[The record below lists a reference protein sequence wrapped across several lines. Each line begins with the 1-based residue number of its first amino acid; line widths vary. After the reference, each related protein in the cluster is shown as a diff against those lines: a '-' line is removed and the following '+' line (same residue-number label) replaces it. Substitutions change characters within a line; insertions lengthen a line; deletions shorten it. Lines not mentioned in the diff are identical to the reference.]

1 MLDVVRIKNTGQIVY
16 PIGSADANHTLCLF
30 PFKTRSHKGNW
41 GVVQPVKNDNLKKD
55 RETLF

>member
-1 MLDVVRIKNTGQIVY
+1 MLDIVRVKKTGQIVY
-16 PIGSADANHTLCLF
+16 PIGSQDANYTLCLF
-30 PFKTRSHKGNW
+30 PFKRPSHKGNW